1 MLNFI
6 VHSFFYL
13 LQSLNLHTHPLVTV
27 VMPTLNQADFINA
40 AIDSVFGQDYPAI
53 ELLVADGGSTD
64 GTLELL
70 KSRQATDSRLRWFSQ
85 QDEGPAEA
93 INNAL
98 SKARGTIIGWLNSDD
113 LYAPGAVSRAVNCMQ
128 LDGGLLM
135 VYGQGQH
142 VNGEGQYLSDYPT
155 LPPSTSIKQF
165 SEGCF
170 ICQPTVFFRRTM
182 PLLLGKLDENLKTA
196 FDFDYWLRAF
206 IAFQERIGF
215 VNEVQAY
222 SRLHEA
228 CITLRMRRT
237 VALEGMQV
245 LAKYLGHAPKAWLLT
260 YVEELLASSLQND
273 VGNSKR
279 ADVMS
284 ALEIASEWLTLE
296 DQVFL
301 VKHLNN
307 DVRLDSCKQLSPVD
321 NAKMAMD
328 EYRAGTISVTSTPR
342 MLTLETTS
350 RCNLRCVMC
359 PHVINAVN
367 RPKHLEEEMV
377 NKLSRFIL
385 QADSIQLHGIGEPT
399 SSPTF
404 WKMLD
409 LLPSAGLCESS
420 INTNLTLLDDER
432 LEKLLNSNLKIINVS
447 LDAAQADTYQKIRG
461 FSFEK
466 VLANLEKLLRA
477 RKERGKHF
485 PLVYLNMTL
494 MRFNIEEL
502 PDFIRLG
509 AKLGVEMIVLW
520 HLNRWSD
527 SEMARYVVE
536 RENWTF
542 DYQKEGL
549 WNFPALSNR
558 YLREAESLAKELGVN
573 LHLDHNK
580 TIYFTDESIIT

>member
-1 MLNFI
+1 
-6 VHSFFYL
+6 
-13 LQSLNLHTHPLVTV
+13 
-27 VMPTLNQADFINA
+27 MPTLNQADFINA

-260 YVEELLASSLQND
+260 YIEEILTRTGANLASTDVRSDIHTMLDETSDLLSNKDFIAVKEYIRKDYRLNQCELPEASNIFAPAWADKTFLSAVSLGTFCHAAEILKHTKLRMFSGPFDWIFSNLAVVTHCLADDFTVFLDKSNYQAVPIEERHVPDANYCDHSFYRDQFGIKYFFNHHNPTQDRVYEHFQRAVERFRQLHEHGPVLFLMVTAVPVLAADYENLLKLLEKTVGSFLLVVVRFISDPLTDPQENITTFHHQHNFISVDFSVAEQTNGVVFPEEIDNLRFEAFIRTFKVIPVNFNKDLDRYTLQN
-273 VGNSKR
+273 
-279 ADVMS
+279 
-284 ALEIASEWLTLE
+284 
-296 DQVFL
+296 
-301 VKHLNN
+301 
-307 DVRLDSCKQLSPVD
+307 
-321 NAKMAMD
+321 NA
-328 EYRAGTISVTSTPR
+328 
-342 MLTLETTS
+342 
-350 RCNLRCVMC
+350 
-359 PHVINAVN
+359 
-367 RPKHLEEEMV
+367 
-377 NKLSRFIL
+377 
-385 QADSIQLHGIGEPT
+385 
-399 SSPTF
+399 
-404 WKMLD
+404 
-409 LLPSAGLCESS
+409 
-420 INTNLTLLDDER
+420 LLDDAKSVDY
-432 LEKLLNSNLKIINVS
+432 LEAIYLEANPDVKIAI
-447 LDAAQADTYQKIRG
+447 
-461 FSFEK
+461 
-466 VLANLEKLLRA
+466 ANGLFKSGLEHYEQYGRDEG
-477 RKERGKHF
+477 R
-485 PLVYLNMTL
+485 P
-494 MRFNIEEL
+494 
-502 PDFIRLG
+502 IRL
-509 AKLGVEMIVLW
+509 
-520 HLNRWSD
+520 
-527 SEMARYVVE
+527 
-536 RENWTF
+536 
-542 DYQKEGL
+542 
-549 WNFPALSNR
+549 
-558 YLREAESLAKELGVN
+558 
-573 LHLDHNK
+573 
-580 TIYFTDESIIT
+580 